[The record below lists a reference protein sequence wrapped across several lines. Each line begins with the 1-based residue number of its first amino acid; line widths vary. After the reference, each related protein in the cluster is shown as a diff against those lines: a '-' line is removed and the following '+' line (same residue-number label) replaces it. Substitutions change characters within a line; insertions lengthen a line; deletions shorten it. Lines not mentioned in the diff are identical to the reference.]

1 MANKV
6 EFKPF
11 DKVLVRDCNEVKW
24 EIDLF
29 QEYEEFKSDLYY
41 SCLAS
46 TWNQCI
52 PYEGNEHLLG
62 TTDNPEQHEQNKNS
76 LFGIELKPGY
86 VLKLKNGAAGVLFPI
101 REKAYP
107 YKQKLAIIYSH
118 GAWVYL
124 ENADITEVASIH
136 GYSHGFALES
146 GEVLWQRSDVQKL
159 TKAQISEKLG
169 MNVQDFEIVE

>member
-11 DKVLVRDCNEVKW
+11 DKVLVRDCDEVKW

-86 VLKLKNGAAGVLFPI
+86 ILKLKKWCRRCVIPDSREGIPLQTKISHNLF
-101 REKAYP
+101 
-107 YKQKLAIIYSH
+107 
-118 GAWVYL
+118 AWCVGL
-124 ENADITEVASIH
+124 S
-136 GYSHGFALES
+136 
-146 GEVLWQRSDVQKL
+146 
-159 TKAQISEKLG
+159 
-169 MNVQDFEIVE
+169 